1 MHKKYILFFF
11 SFYFFTN
18 LFAQE
23 TENKSFKVV
32 FLSKPLAGA
41 IILNKTQNAFKISNE
56 KGIADLTVQLGDSI
70 EFSHSST
77 ENLVLFMDNFFINE
91 DTIDIQMRQR
101 VVALEEVEIR
111 DVDEAN
117 ILLGVDNAG
126 KAKLTESEREINAKT
141 KVAPMGRTDGMV
153 GGKINVDFV
162 YNWISGKSKDAKK
175 RRSLELKQESFEYL
189 QVNFEDYFTNI
200 LRFDS
205 GQMNRLF
212 EAALYDKQVHDW
224 ISHRNNQALKI
235 YLIDLSETMSAETE
249 SVE

>member
-1 MHKKYILFFF
+1 MRALIIALVFFY
-11 SFYFFTN
+11 SLLGYS
-18 LFAQE
+18 QE
-23 TENKSFKVV
+23 LSQKSFKMV
-32 FLSKPLAGA
+32 FLSKPLPGA
-41 IILNKTQNAFKISNE
+41 IILNKTQNTFKISND
-56 KGIADLTVQLGDSI
+56 KGIADLSVQLGDSI
-70 EFSHSST
+70 EFSHSTT
-77 ENLVLFMDNFFINE
+77 ENLVLFIDNFFVNE
-91 DTIDIQMRQR
+91 DTIDVQMRQR

-141 KVAPMGRTDGMV
+141 KVAPMGRVDGLV

-162 YNWISGKSKDAKK
+162 YNWISGKSKDARK

-189 QVNFEDYFTNI
+189 QVNFEDYFVNI
-200 LRFDS
+200 LRYDS

-224 ISHRNNQALKI
+224 ISKRNNQALKI
-235 YLIDLSETMSAETE
+235 YLIDLSETMSDEAE